1 VSQVRAR
8 FHPDFHE
15 MVLVLMY
22 RGLPAYDKRQSVKIS
37 MVMYTFKVG
46 NFPDGK
52 ETQTS
57 TATAKL
63 MPKLISARKH
73 SGPSIDSTTKLLPKL
88 IYARRHSGPSINSAA
103 QLLPKLI
110 SARRHTGPS
119 INGTLATANTA
130 NHDMTKRTGGVYGS
144 F

>member
-1 VSQVRAR
+1 
-8 FHPDFHE
+8 
-15 MVLVLMY
+15 MTNTTC
-22 RGLPAYDKRQSVKIS
+22 VKIS
-37 MVMYTFKVG
+37 MIMYTFKVR
-46 NFPDGK
+46 NLPDGK

-63 MPKLISARKH
+63 MPKLISARRH
-73 SGPSIDSTTKLLPKL
+73 SGPSINRTTKLLPKL
-88 IYARRHSGPSINSAA
+88 IYARRHTGPSINGTAELLPKLIYARRHTGPSINGTAE
-103 QLLPKLI
+103 LLPKLI

-130 NHDMTKRTGGVYGS
+130 NHDIMKRTGGVYGL

>member
-1 VSQVRAR
+1 
-8 FHPDFHE
+8 
-15 MVLVLMY
+15 
-22 RGLPAYDKRQSVKIS
+22 
-37 MVMYTFKVG
+37 MYTFKVR

-63 MPKLISARKH
+63 MPKLISARRH
-73 SGPSIDSTTKLLPKL
+73 SGPSINSTTKLLPKL
-88 IYARRHSGPSINSAA
+88 IYARRHTGPSINGTAE
-103 QLLPKLI
+103 LLPKLI

-119 INGTLATANTA
+119 INDTLATANTA
-130 NHDMTKRTGGVYGS
+130 NHDFTKRTGGVHGL

>member
-1 VSQVRAR
+1 
-8 FHPDFHE
+8 
-15 MVLVLMY
+15 MTNTTC
-22 RGLPAYDKRQSVKIS
+22 VKIS
-37 MVMYTFKVG
+37 MIMYTFKVR

-63 MPKLISARKH
+63 MPKLISARRH
-73 SGPSIDSTTKLLPKL
+73 SGPSINSTTKLLPKL
-88 IYARRHSGPSINSAA
+88 IYARRHTGPSINGTAE
-103 QLLPKLI
+103 LLPKLI

-130 NHDMTKRTGGVYGS
+130 NHDITKRTGGVYGLLEKYMQ
-144 F
+144 